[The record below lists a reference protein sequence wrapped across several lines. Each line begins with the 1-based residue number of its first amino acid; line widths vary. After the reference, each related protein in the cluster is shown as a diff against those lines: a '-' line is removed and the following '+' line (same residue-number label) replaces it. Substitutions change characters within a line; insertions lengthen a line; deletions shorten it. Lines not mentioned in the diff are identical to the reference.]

1 MMFSID
7 KKGGIVLEIGN
18 RRYQT
23 FREGIQACVP
33 TMLGYLGIG
42 FAAGVVEKGV
52 GMSLLEIL
60 LVSMLVYAG
69 SGQFIICG
77 LLAIDAPTS
86 SIIFTVFLVNL
97 RHFLMS
103 LSVTPY
109 FRGNSLLSN
118 IGLGTLLTD
127 ESYGVLTTALQEG
140 RTVTSAWTHGL
151 NVAAY
156 LTWIVANL
164 LGGLLGQFIP
174 NPERFGLDFALTAM
188 FLGLW
193 LFQVELP
200 LKKRTR
206 QSLKVLGAVI
216 VSLLVLMRL
225 ATGELAVIGATL
237 IGCLVGTLTAEKAVT
252 V

>member
-1 MMFSID
+1 M
-7 KKGGIVLEIGN
+7 EIGN
-18 RRYQT
+18 RCYQT

-77 LLAIDAPTS
+77 LLAIGAPTS

-127 ESYGVLTTALQEG
+127 ESYGVLTTALHEG

-193 LFQVELP
+193 VFQVELP

-225 ATGELAVIGATL
+225 ATGELAVIVATL

>member
-1 MMFSID
+1 MEM
-7 KKGGIVLEIGN
+7 GQVGY
-18 RRYQT
+18 RT
-23 FREGIQACVP
+23 FRDGIKACVP

-52 GMSLLEIL
+52 GLSILEIML
-60 LVSMLVYAG
+60 LSLLVYAG

-77 LLAIDAPTS
+77 LLAIGAPVS
-86 SIIFTVFLVNL
+86 SIIVTVFLVNL

-103 LSVTPY
+103 LSVTHH
-109 FRGNSLLSN
+109 FRGQPLLSN
-118 IGLGTLLTD
+118 IGIGTLLTD

-140 RTVTSAWTHGL
+140 RPVTSPWMHGL

-156 LTWIVANL
+156 LTWFSANV

-174 NPERFGLDFALTAM
+174 SPERFGLDFALTAM

-206 QSLKVLGAVI
+206 QTVTVLLTVGLALI
-216 VSLLVLMRL
+216 LLMRFST
-225 ATGELAVIGATL
+225 AEIAVIGATL
-237 IGCLVGTLTAEKAVT
+237 LGCLVGTLTEGSEVER
-252 V
+252 